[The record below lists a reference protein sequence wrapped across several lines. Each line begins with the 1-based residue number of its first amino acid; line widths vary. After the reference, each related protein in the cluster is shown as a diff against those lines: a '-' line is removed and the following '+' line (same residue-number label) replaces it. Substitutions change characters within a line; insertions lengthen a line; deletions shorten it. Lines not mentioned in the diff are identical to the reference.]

1 MAEGVKDKWFPGRWL
16 GGISLILG
24 PLFMLTGVI
33 LRSKFHFF
41 FPDQLEAYK
50 AHPTLLFL
58 SYSFF
63 IAGNVLLWPAVIT
76 LCKLI
81 SIKKPNWALWGGSFA
96 IFGLFAR
103 TFHAGVDHLAFQIV
117 RVLGVETATKVM
129 EQSYGAFHIFHSL
142 SPLIM
147 FSWIILA
154 IGSYRAKVLG
164 LIRSILLGLMSSL
177 PLGVLKGTT
186 PFSIVATSALCIAL
200 LPIGIRVLKEGPIPS
215 LKKILGSVLLI
226 IVLLV
231 GLFVIGE
238 LG

>member
-1 MAEGVKDKWFPGRWL
+1 MTEGVKDNWFPGRWL
-16 GGISLILG
+16 GGVSLILG
-24 PLFMLTGVI
+24 PIFMLIGVI

-63 IAGNVLLWPAVIT
+63 IAGNVLLWPAVIS
-76 LCKLI
+76 LCRLI
-81 SIKKPNWALWGGSFA
+81 SIKKPNWAVWGGSFA

-103 TFHAGVDHLAFQIV
+103 TFHAGVDHLAFQMV
-117 RVLGVETATKVM
+117 RILGVDTATKVM

-147 FSWIILA
+147 FGWIILA
-154 IGSYRAKVLG
+154 IGSYRGNVLG

-186 PFSIVATSALCIAL
+186 PFSIVATLALCIAL
-200 LPIGIRVLKEGPIPS
+200 VPLGLRVLKDGSRPS
-215 LKKILGSVLLI
+215 LKKIIGSVILIIILLI
-226 IVLLV
+226 
-231 GLFVIGE
+231 GLFVLGE

>member
-1 MAEGVKDKWFPGRWL
+1 MNERVIDNWFPGRWL
-16 GGISLILG
+16 GGFSLILG
-24 PLFMLTGVI
+24 PIFMLIGVV
-33 LRSKFHFF
+33 LRSKFYFF
-41 FPDQLEAYK
+41 FPDQLEAFK
-50 AHPTLLFL
+50 THPTLLFF

-63 IAGNVLLWPAVIT
+63 IAGNVLLWPAVIS

-81 SIKKPNWALWGGSFA
+81 SITKPNWALWGGSFA

-103 TFHAGVDHLAFQIV
+103 TFHAGVDHLAFQMV
-117 RVLGVETATKVM
+117 RILGVDTATKVM
-129 EQSYGAFHIFHSL
+129 AQTYGSFHIFHSF

-147 FSWIILA
+147 FGWIILA

-164 LIRSILLGLMSSL
+164 LIRSVLLGLMSSL

-186 PFSIVATSALCIAL
+186 SFSILATLALCIAL
-200 LPIGIRVLKEGPIPS
+200 VPLGIRVLKDGPRPGF
-215 LKKILGSVLLI
+215 KKIIGSVILMLI
-226 IVLLV
+226 LLV

>member
-1 MAEGVKDKWFPGRWL
+1 MTEGVKDHWFPGRWL

-24 PLFMLTGVI
+24 PIFMLMGVI

-63 IAGNVLLWPAVIT
+63 IAGNVLLWPAVIS

-81 SIKKPNWALWGGSFA
+81 SIKKPNWAIWGGSFA

-103 TFHAGVDHLAFQIV
+103 TFHAGVDHLAFQLV
-117 RVLGVETATKVM
+117 RIQGVDSATKVM

-147 FSWIILA
+147 FGWIILA
-154 IGSYRAKVLG
+154 IGSYRARVLG
-164 LIRSILLGLMSSL
+164 LIRSIMLGLMSSL

-186 PFSIVATSALCIAL
+186 PFSIVATTALCIAL
-200 LPIGIRVLKEGPIPS
+200 LPMGISVLKEGPRPS
-215 LKKILGSVLLI
+215 LKKILGSVLLM

>member
-1 MAEGVKDKWFPGRWL
+1 MNERVKDNWFPGRWL
-16 GGISLILG
+16 GGFSLIVG
-24 PLFMLTGVI
+24 PIFMLIGVI

-50 AHPTLLFL
+50 AHPTLLFF

-63 IAGNVLLWPAVIT
+63 IAGNVLLWPAVIS

-96 IFGLFAR
+96 VFGLFAR
-103 TFHAGVDHLAFQIV
+103 TFHAGVDHLAFQMV
-117 RVLGVETATKVM
+117 RILGVDTATKVM
-129 EQSYGAFHIFHSL
+129 AQTYGAFHIFHSF

-147 FSWIILA
+147 FGWIILA

-164 LIRSILLGLMSSL
+164 LIRSVMLGLMSSL

-186 PFSIVATSALCIAL
+186 SFSILATLALCIAL
-200 LPIGIRVLKEGPIPS
+200 VPLGIRVLKDGPRPGF
-215 LKKILGSVLLI
+215 KKIIGSVILI
-226 IVLLV
+226 SILLV

>member
-1 MAEGVKDKWFPGRWL
+1 MNERVRDNWFPGRWL
-16 GGISLILG
+16 GGISLIIG
-24 PLFMLTGVI
+24 PIFMLIGVI

-50 AHPTLLFL
+50 AHSTLLFI

-63 IAGNVLLWPAVIT
+63 IAGNVLLWPAVIS
-76 LCKLI
+76 LCQFI
-81 SIKKPNWALWGGSFA
+81 SMKKPNWALWGGSFA

-103 TFHAGVDHLAFQIV
+103 TFHAGVDHLAFQMV
-117 RVLGVETATKVM
+117 RIIGVEATTKVM
-129 EQSYGAFHIFHSL
+129 AQTYGAFHIFHSL

-147 FSWIILA
+147 FGWIILA
-154 IGSYRAKVLG
+154 IGSYCAKVLG
-164 LIRSILLGLMSSL
+164 LIRSIMLGLMSSL

-186 PFSIVATSALCIAL
+186 PFSIVATLALCIAL
-200 LPIGIRVLKEGPIPS
+200 VPLGIRVLKDGVRPS
-215 LKKILGSVLLI
+215 LKRIISSVIVI